1 MVLTLRLRE
10 PVGDSPGPEFA
21 GYFSD
26 TKNYCY
32 SRMLAHMRLK
42 LVPFKLSRSY
52 GRNPSN

>member
-1 MVLTLRLRE
+1 MVLTFRLRE
-10 PVGDSPGPEFA
+10 PVGASPGPEFA

-42 LVPFKLSRSY
+42 LVPSNPRDPPVAIPSY
-52 GRNPSN
+52 